1 MWSDGDEPGA
11 AYVIET
17 AQNLIDHT
25 PPARP
30 GEMGAVVSVL
40 LPGLTDGRQ
49 VRIRDTRRGIV
60 ALERAEEVIH
70 VLRASGNST
79 TVLYGKKA
87 GWG

>member
-1 MWSDGDEPGA
+1 V
-11 AYVIET
+11 YVIET

-25 PPARP
+25 PPVRP
-30 GEMGAVVSVL
+30 GEMGAIVSVL
-40 LPGLTDGRQ
+40 LPGLTDSQ
-49 VRIRDTRRGIV
+49 QIRIRDTRRGIT

-70 VLRASGNST
+70 TLQHNGNNT